1 MYQRKLL
8 MPILDLN
15 VWEKAFKNREIFNG
29 MSIVGVTVT
38 AIGLIGRTVMQNKM
52 TKQIGNG
59 WCFTSNDGHTFEKV
73 CEELNSMNGKI
84 FND

>member
-29 MSIVGVTVT
+29 MSIAGVTVA
-38 AIGLIGRTVMQNKM
+38 AIGLIGRAVMQNKM

>member
-15 VWEKAFKNREIFNG
+15 VYEKAAKNREIFNG
-29 MSIVGVTVT
+29 LSIAGVAAT
-38 AIGLIGRTVMQNKM
+38 AIGLIGRVFMQNKM
-52 TKQIGNG
+52 NKQIGNG

-73 CEELNSMNGKI
+73 CDSLNSMNGKI
-84 FND
+84 FDD